1 MLLVTNPRIPSLFQ
15 QPGKLN
21 LKAYS
26 NVTDAIGK
34 INLKDAGLL
43 HSKLTKGGS
52 VHAPLATPENMDL
65 GTDYAAVSTFV
76 SPYFIPGSPSVLFPF
91 LPPCYFPPSLPPSLH
106 LSYHICLFDQLLKH
120 LSSYSPSHGLLF
132 SIFALFAEYFFWIY
146 DDVPLFKCFNFI
158 TMQITTSLSRLFHIY
173 FLEV

>member
-1 MLLVTNPRIPSLFQ
+1 MLLVTNPTIPSLFQ

-65 GTDYAAVSTFV
+65 GTDYAAVSTFM
-76 SPYFIPGSPSVLFPF
+76 SPYFISSSPSVLFILL
-91 LPPCYFPPSLPPSLH
+91 LPPHCPPSLPASNFLTV
-106 LSYHICLFDQLLKH
+106 SYQLQKH
-120 LSSYSPSHGLLF
+120 LYLSSHYLL
-132 SIFALFAEYFFWIY
+132 
-146 DDVPLFKCFNFI
+146 
-158 TMQITTSLSRLFHIY
+158 
-173 FLEV
+173 